1 MSLTG
6 KQKSFVSL
14 YLGEA
19 NFNATLAARLA
30 GYRATT
36 KHSFE
41 SIGSENLQ
49 RPAIAEKID
58 EHFKL
63 AHVSAEEVLIELGK
77 LARGSSKDKIKA
89 LALLSQHHGL
99 LDPSKWQAK
108 QDVQI
113 TVRYADVDRQI
124 EDELIKYRTQVE
136 KDVNELNR
144 KGLATYQEVKKKF
157 ADKPDVQA
165 FCSYYEAMLA
175 GKQPPEPGKPA
186 TEVEIIP
193 PSRRLQSAPVER
205 MMAEVIDVEEQQP
218 EPQPA
223 RCRHG
228 NLEGECHVID
238 VGKDQCPH
246 WYRSSG
252 GAKLHYA

>member
-14 YLGEA
+14 YLGTA

-36 KHSFE
+36 KHGFE

-165 FCSYYEAMLA
+165 FCEYYEAMLK
-175 GKQPPEPGKPA
+175 GEQPPEPGKPA
-186 TEVEIIP
+186 IEVEIIP
-193 PSRRLQSAPVER
+193 PSRTLQPAAVER
-205 MMAEVIDVEEQQP
+205 MMAAIDIEEQQP

-228 NLEGECHVID
+228 NLEGN
-238 VGKDQCPH
+238 
-246 WYRSSG
+246 
-252 GAKLHYA
+252 AT

>member
-6 KQKSFVSL
+6 KQKSFVSY

-19 NFNATLAARLA
+19 NFNATLAAKMA
-30 GYRATT
+30 GYHAPSR
-36 KHSFE
+36 HSFE
-41 SIGSENLQ
+41 SIGSENLT
-49 RPAIAEKID
+49 RPSIAEKID

-63 AHVSAEEVLIELGK
+63 AHVSSEEVLIELGK

-99 LDPSKWQAK
+99 LDPTRWQRTANGVTEIK
-108 QDVQI
+108 VIYTQTEIDKK
-113 TVRYADVDRQI
+113 I
-124 EDELIKYRTQVE
+124 EAQMDQWQREMSEYRTQTE
-136 KDVNELNR
+136 NTVNELNR

-165 FCSYYEAMLA
+165 FCEYYEAMLK
-175 GKQPPEPGKPA
+175 GGQPPEPGKPA

-193 PSRRLQSAPVER
+193 ASRRLQPAAVER
-205 MMAEVIDVEEQQP
+205 MMAAIEIEEQQ
-218 EPQPA
+218 PQPA

-228 NLEGECHVID
+228 NLEGD
-238 VGKDQCPH
+238 
-246 WYRSSG
+246 
-252 GAKLHYA
+252 AT